1 MDQAITSFQNIKIN
15 NTLVDEIWN
24 FNPRSLNNLDGAT
37 ISMYSI
43 ALAQFL
49 IYFKSEQNQTKAE
62 IAKKNKLFE
71 SSIAIVL
78 DKEVLKQYKTKSAAT
93 DYLISTNVDL
103 SRLNDQID
111 ELKLELIK
119 LDGIDKTISEYIAT
133 FKRELTRRE
142 NELYAIRAERK

>member
-24 FNPRSLNNLDGAT
+24 FNPRSLNNLDGVT

>member
-1 MDQAITSFQNIKIN
+1 MDPAIMSFQNIRVDE
-15 NTLVDEIWN
+15 TLVDEIWK
-24 FNPRSLNNLDGAT
+24 FNPRSLNNLDGGT
-37 ISMYSI
+37 ISMYAI

-49 IYFKSEQNQTKAE
+49 IYFKSEQNQTKAD
-62 IAKKNKLFE
+62 IAKKKKLFE

-78 DKEVLKQYKTKSAAT
+78 DKEVLKAYKTKAAAT
-93 DYLISTNVDL
+93 DYLVSTNADL
-103 SRLNDQID
+103 SQLNDQMD
-111 ELKLELIK
+111 ELSLELVK

>member
-1 MDQAITSFQNIKIN
+1 MGQAITSFQNIKIN

-24 FNPRSLNNLDGAT
+24 FNPRSLNNLDGVT

>member
-1 MDQAITSFQNIKIN
+1 MDPAVMSFQNIN
-15 NTLVDEIWN
+15 VEQTLVDEIWK
-24 FNPRSLNNLDGAT
+24 FNPRSLGNLDGVT

-49 IYFKSEQNQTKAE
+49 IYFKSEQNQTKAK
-62 IAKKNKLFE
+62 IAKKKKLFE

-78 DKEVLKQYKTKSAAT
+78 DADVLKKYKTKTAAT
-93 DYLISTNVDL
+93 DYLVNTNANL
-103 SRLNDQID
+103 SQLNDQMD
-111 ELKLELIK
+111 EMKLELMK